1 MVDSPCV
8 AACKLSADKI
18 CVGCYR
24 HIDEIACWNRLTDP
38 QKTQVLVLCQRRA
51 QQLQALAAVS
61 VVSAAECQ
69 AAKARLARG
78 EAMLPFDPA
87 QS

>member
-8 AACKLSADKI
+8 AACKLNADKI

-24 HIDEIACWNRLTDP
+24 HIDESACWNRLTDP
-38 QKTQVLVLCQRRA
+38 QRQQVLAFCTERR
-51 QQLQALAAVS
+51 QATDMTVVGAVNS
-61 VVSAAECQ
+61 TECQ
-69 AAKARLARG
+69 AAKARLAKG
-78 EAMLPFDPA
+78 EAKLPADPT